1 MPMLRLVGPREP
13 STLGIFY
20 RTEAF
25 LYLRMG
31 GATELHL
38 PELISTNLLSKI
50 WLSLL
55 IVRFLSFCM
64 KSFVFFLSS
73 LLFLSILP
81 MLRAASTYAA
91 LAW

>member
-1 MPMLRLVGPREP
+1 
-13 STLGIFY
+13 
-20 RTEAF
+20 
-25 LYLRMG
+25 
-31 GATELHL
+31 
-38 PELISTNLLSKI
+38 
-50 WLSLL
+50 LL